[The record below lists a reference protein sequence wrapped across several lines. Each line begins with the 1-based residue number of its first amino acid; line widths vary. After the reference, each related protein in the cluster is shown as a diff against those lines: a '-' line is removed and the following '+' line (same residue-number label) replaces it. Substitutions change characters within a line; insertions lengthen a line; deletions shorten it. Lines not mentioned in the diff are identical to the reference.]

1 MAKSHDSALRWK
13 KHHSIVTYVLPNSEV
28 QPEIVGERTEP
39 PEFVSVH
46 RVHEPF
52 IRHIFGDSEIVDL
65 RRVLTGRDI
74 AQYDA
79 WKAPHLPPV
88 DRHTKYVFKDYH
100 RKRVSAPLY
109 VCAPVQLTLEMKTD
123 TSAKL
128 GAMAVGGAKGSV
140 DRSRTYNV
148 QVSAAT
154 DPDVYLEITT
164 PHQADGKED
173 LIDLIRKYAYEV
185 TEGIQETAK
194 DMQLDPNDNAR
205 NLYPEG
211 VFDQIIKRYED
222 YIFGSAYITIETT
235 GKPIHINEGESL
247 MAPLVFHPKT
257 SGKMLLIV
265 AARDHRGNRV
275 FSDFIGLSYDEETHN
290 LIRDF

>member
-1 MAKSHDSALRWK
+1 MPKSHDSALRWI
-13 KHHSIVTYVLPNSEV
+13 KHRTVVTYVLPNSEV
-28 QPEIVGERTEP
+28 QPEIVSERAES

-65 RRVLTGRDI
+65 RRVLTGRDV

-79 WKAPHLPPV
+79 WKAPHLPPI

-128 GAMAVGGAKGSV
+128 GSMAVGGAKSGIG
-140 DRSRTYNV
+140 RSRTYNV

-154 DPDVYLEITT
+154 DPEVYLEITT
-164 PHQADGKED
+164 PYQADGKEE

-185 TEGIQETAK
+185 TEGIKESAH
-194 DMQLDPNDNAR
+194 DMRLDPADKALD
-205 NLYPEG
+205 LYPED
-211 VFDQIIKRYED
+211 VFDQIVKRYEE
-222 YIFGSAYITIETT
+222 YIFGTANIIIETT
-235 GKPIHINEGESL
+235 GKPIHVGEGESL
-247 MAPLVFHPKT
+247 MTPLRFHPKT

-265 AARDHRGNRV
+265 AARDLRGHRI
-275 FSDFIGLSYDEETHN
+275 FSDFIGLSYNEETDS
-290 LIRDF
+290 LTRDF